1 MRESQPASEHQHAFR
16 DPRTLTWWT
25 RVLLCVCSIAT
36 AAFVWLWFSA
46 GTDGATSPVAIVPV
60 DRFLPHIYWYY
71 PVQWITAVLVLK
83 WIYRAN
89 YNVRQLGAT
98 EMEFTPWGWAFTAGR
113 WSTIEAK
120 WRDCGRVDG
129 YLVGAGSSPC
139 AEQGSAWRSVASP
152 RLKVPPSRRA
162 PRESMTQYANW
173 SSVARTYT
181 K

>member
-120 WRDCGRVDG
+120 W
-129 YLVGAGSSPC
+129 
-139 AEQGSAWRSVASP
+139 P
-152 RLKVPPSRRA
+152 RLRKS
-162 PRESMTQYANW
+162 
-173 SSVARTYT
+173 
-181 K
+181 